1 MADASFPFTAGAA
14 LDFDG
19 FLQQPGSRFRL
30 LTLKR
35 HDFLVTEGAV
45 CPYFCYVES
54 GIIRHAIDVN
64 GDDKTTYLA
73 LRRSVT
79 SSLNSFLNGT
89 PSRKSLQAITDA
101 RLWVVTLND
110 FRALL
115 NEDVA
120 FRDFYFGLLEKQ
132 LCLIDDYRLD
142 LLTLTP
148 EERYAKL
155 LATEPKLL
163 REIPLRHLSS
173 FLGISDRHM
182 SRIRKA
188 HL

>member
-14 LDFDG
+14 LHFEH
-19 FLQQPGSRFRL
+19 FLTGKESRFRL

-35 HDFLVTEGAV
+35 HDFLVKEGEV
-45 CPYFCYVES
+45 CPYFCYIES

-73 LRRSVT
+73 LRQSVT

-89 PSRKSLQAITDA
+89 PSRKSMQALTEA
-101 RLWVVTLND
+101 RVWVVTLPD
-110 FRALL
+110 FRSLL
-115 NEDVA
+115 SEDVE
-120 FRDFYFGLLEKQ
+120 FRHFYYSLIERQ

-155 LATEPKLL
+155 LASEPRLL
-163 REIPLRHLSS
+163 REIPLRHLAS

-182 SRIRKA
+182 SRIRNGG
-188 HL
+188 